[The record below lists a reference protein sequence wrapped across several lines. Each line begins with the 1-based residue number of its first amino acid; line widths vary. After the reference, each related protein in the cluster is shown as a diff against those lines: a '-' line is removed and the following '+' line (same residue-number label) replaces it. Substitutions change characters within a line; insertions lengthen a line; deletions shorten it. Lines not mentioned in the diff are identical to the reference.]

1 MVWNV
6 CCRELLMWSN
16 ATGPQALLHPLP
28 LLPSISLAMPAAAI
42 STIYKKSLFTFW
54 VLTATTAD
62 DIFCVFLGVFPPKR
76 GIEAKRRFSHAEIM
90 WFSER
95 ALNSQET
102 LMSCFID
109 RPGHKNYLLHG
120 EKRISQA
127 FSISK
132 LRCPLLNGC
141 EERQFLGIHLIL
153 QWHHEM

>member
-1 MVWNV
+1 M
-6 CCRELLMWSN
+6 
-16 ATGPQALLHPLP
+16 
-28 LLPSISLAMPAAAI
+28 
-42 STIYKKSLFTFW
+42 
-54 VLTATTAD
+54 LTATTAD
-62 DIFCVFLGVFPPKR
+62 DILVVFFGVFPPKR

-95 ALNSQET
+95 APNSQET

-109 RPGHKNYLLHG
+109 RPGHKNYLLHE

-153 QWHHEM
+153 Q